1 LTFVVDASVTMAWC
15 FDDDATGYSVSVL
28 KRLDIED
35 AITPSIWPLE
45 VVNTLIVAERSKQ
58 FDHQRSAAFIRLLET
73 LPVSVIDDQAA
84 DIFHSVATLARE
96 QVISSY
102 DASYVRLALR
112 EGAPLATIDGSMR
125 GACQRLG
132 VTLLS

>member
-1 LTFVVDASVTMAWC
+1 MAWC

>member
-1 LTFVVDASVTMAWC
+1 MAWC
-15 FDDDATGYSVSVL
+15 FDDDATGYAVSVL
-28 KRLDIED
+28 KRLDSED

-45 VVNTLIVAERSKQ
+45 VVNTLLVAERSKQ
-58 FDHQRSAAFIRLLET
+58 FDQRRSAVFIRLLET
-73 LPVSVIDDQAA
+73 LPVSVIEEQAA
-84 DIFHSVATLARE
+84 DILHSVATLARE

-112 EGAPLATIDGSMR
+112 EGSPLATIDGGVR

-132 VTLLS
+132 VTLLA